1 MRRADL
7 ILHPVR
13 FRILETLLG
22 ESLTTQAIADRLPDV
37 PKSTI
42 YRHVKQLLE
51 SEMIAVDETHPVRGA
66 LEKTYRLNQ
75 SIRLGVE
82 EMADMTPDEHIAYFR
97 TYAMTLIQGFS
108 SFVNGAAVDDKIDM
122 LTHRAGYSE
131 AFVFATATELD
142 EAFSALNTL
151 LMELAKNSSGE
162 GRHKHK
168 IAIITHPE

>member
-1 MRRADL
+1 
-7 ILHPVR
+7 
-13 FRILETLLG
+13 
-22 ESLTTQAIADRLPDV
+22 
-37 PKSTI
+37 
-42 YRHVKQLLE
+42 
-51 SEMIAVDETHPVRGA
+51 
-66 LEKTYRLNQ
+66 
-75 SIRLGVE
+75 
-82 EMADMTPDEHIAYFR
+82 
-97 TYAMTLIQGFS
+97 MTLIQGFS